1 MKNVLLA
8 GIFLLPVLGGV
19 HMEGELRRRWSLL
32 ESLRRQ
38 TAGTILR
45 LENSRRP
52 LQRETEALRQGA
64 LDQRLKER
72 ERAVLGSF
80 AERMETAS
88 REELLLLG
96 REAKGVLE
104 EAALEAEQ
112 IFKSRGRLW
121 KVLGLVWGSGAV
133 LLLL

>member
-1 MKNVLLA
+1 MKEILLA

-19 HMEGELRRRWSLL
+19 HMEGELRRRWNLL
-32 ESLRRQ
+32 ETLRRQ

-45 LENSRRP
+45 LENSRKP

-72 ERAVLGSF
+72 ERVVLGNF

-88 REELLLLG
+88 RGELLLLG

-104 EAALEAEQ
+104 EAALEAER

-121 KVLGLVWGSGAV
+121 KVLGLVWGSGTV